1 MRWPRSL
8 ELVQVH
14 CQGEIGK
21 VIVGGAPEIPGA
33 TMLDKMNHINHVDD
47 SLRRFVTHEPRACA
61 QMSVNLLIAPTRPDA
76 DAGFIVLQSDRAHA
90 MSGSNCMCVV
100 TALLE
105 TGRVP
110 MREPETIVRLDTP
123 AGLVVARA
131 RCEDGRCVSV
141 SLDNVAAFVGGAG
154 QDDRDRRAGDAS
166 RPTSPS
172 AASTTPSSMWTS
184 SASPSPRRT
193 RARSPRPA
201 SSSRTSWRSRSRFAT
216 PTLAGMDE
224 IAYVMFRSIEPDGAI
239 RTCTTL
245 RPGRVD
251 RSPCGTGS
259 SANLAVL
266 HARGAGQGR
275 RHAALPLDHRR
286 RIHGGSDRGDFGR
299 WTPRGAAA
307 DHRASLDLRHRSSCA
322 STNGRSV
329 PGWLRAVR
337 YLGNA
342 PRLRHGRSSRIR
354 SSTSGDRRTASAAAA
369 WAAWRR
375 PAGHAGWR
383 SPPPC

>member
-1 MRWPRSL
+1 MRWPRAL

-33 TMLDKMNHINHVDD
+33 TMLDKMNHINNVDG

-61 QMSVNLLIAPTRPDA
+61 QMSVNLLTAPTRPDA

-90 MSGSNCMCVV
+90 MSGSNSMCVV

-123 AGLVVARA
+123 AGLVVAKA
-131 RCEDGRCVSV
+131 RCEDGRCLSV
-141 SLDNVAAFVGGAG
+141 SLDNVAAFVEELDKTIETARWGRIKADIAFGGIYYAIIDVKQLG
-154 QDDRDRRAGDAS
+154 IAIEPKNARDLAESGIALKHLVAQQV
-166 RPTSPS
+166 TVCH
-172 AASTTPSSMWTS
+172 
-184 SASPSPRRT
+184 
-193 RARSPRPA
+193 
-201 SSSRTSWRSRSRFAT
+201 
-216 PTLAGMDE
+216 PTLPSLND
-224 IAYVMFRSIEPDGAI
+224 IAYVMFRSVDPDGAV

-266 HARGAGQGR
+266 HARGEIKVGDVRRSRSIIGGEFTVEAIGETSVGGR
-275 RHAALPLDHRR
+275 RAVLPRITGQAWIYGTEQLRLDHRDPFAD
-286 RIHGGSDRGDFGR
+286 GFALSDTWG
-299 WTPRGAAA
+299 THLA
-307 DHRASLDLRHRSSCA
+307 
-322 STNGRSV
+322 
-329 PGWLRAVR
+329 
-337 YLGNA
+337 
-342 PRLRHGRSSRIR
+342 
-354 SSTSGDRRTASAAAA
+354 
-369 WAAWRR
+369 
-375 PAGHAGWR
+375 
-383 SPPPC
+383 

>member
-1 MRWPRSL
+1 MNWPRSL

-33 TMLDKMNHINHVDD
+33 TMLDKMNHINTVDG

-105 TGRVP
+105 AGRVP

-123 AGLVVARA
+123 AGLIIARA
-131 RCEDGRCVSV
+131 HCENGRCLSV
-141 SLDNVAAFVGGAG
+141 SLDNVAAFAEELDKPIDTSRWGRIKIDIAFGGIYYAIIDVEQLG
-154 QDDRDRRAGDAS
+154 ISIDPKNA
-166 RPTSPS
+166 
-172 AASTTPSSMWTS
+172 
-184 SASPSPRRT
+184 RT
-193 RARSPRPA
+193 LAESGIALREVVAQQVEVRH
-201 SSSRTSWRSRSRFAT
+201 
-216 PTLAGMDE
+216 PTLPSLTD
-224 IAYVMFRSIEPDGAI
+224 IAYVMFRSIDPDGAI

-245 RPGRVD
+245 PPGRVD

-266 HARGAGQGR
+266 HARGAAKVGDTR
-275 RHAALPLDHRR
+275 RSRS
-286 RIHGGSDRGDFGR
+286 IIGGEFTIELIGETR
-299 WTPRGAAA
+299 
-307 DHRASLDLRHRSSCA
+307 
-322 STNGRSV
+322 V
-329 PGWLRAVR
+329 
-337 YLGNA
+337 
-342 PRLRHGRSSRIR
+342 
-354 SSTSGDRRTASAAAA
+354 GDRPAILPRITGSAWVYGREHLRMDEADPFPQGFILSDT
-369 WAAWRR
+369 WG
-375 PAGHAGWR
+375 PHVD
-383 SPPPC
+383 